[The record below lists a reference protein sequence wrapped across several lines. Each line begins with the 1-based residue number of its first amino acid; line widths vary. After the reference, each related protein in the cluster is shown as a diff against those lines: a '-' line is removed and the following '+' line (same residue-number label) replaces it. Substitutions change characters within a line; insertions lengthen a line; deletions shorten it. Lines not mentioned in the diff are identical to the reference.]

1 MVLPLVHWWWRW
13 CCLFLRQCTTVRRS
27 TMQVVVAVAAVAVAV
42 MYDEDGVQLWQR
54 GGVQW
59 QRQRSTVTA
68 VGATDRR

>member
-1 MVLPLVHWWWRW
+1 
-13 CCLFLRQCTTVRRS
+13 
-27 TMQVVVAVAAVAVAV
+27 MQVVVAVAAVAVAV